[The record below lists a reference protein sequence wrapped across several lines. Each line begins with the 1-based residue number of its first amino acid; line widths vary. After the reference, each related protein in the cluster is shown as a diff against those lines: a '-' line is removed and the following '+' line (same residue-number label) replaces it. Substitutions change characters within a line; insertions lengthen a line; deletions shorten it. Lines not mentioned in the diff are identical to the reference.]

1 MHFAQL
7 QPLHSA
13 AAFPKIPAA
22 CLTAMDTKSSLS
34 NVLGNSKS
42 TTAHLIRQAKPLQAN
57 QQVQQA
63 WAQVKS
69 KEPLNKRASM
79 LASSGSN
86 VQDHM
91 QRQPTSRAPEQ
102 RQQRPQS
109 ASRPNVQSSRSD
121 NSNQQVAA
129 SQAAQPSSSNGVNS
143 SEQMGYGQMSG
154 SFGGGQTGAGQLTA
168 PLSSN
173 GLLQNGGMQMPY
185 PGQGETSLTQIMVVL
200 FLKMLSEDLQ
210 LWTCTH
216 LVQAMSDPSWVQ
228 IN

>member
-1 MHFAQL
+1 
-7 QPLHSA
+7 
-13 AAFPKIPAA
+13 
-22 CLTAMDTKSSLS
+22 MDTKSSLS
-34 NVLGNSKS
+34 NALGNSKS

-69 KEPLNKRASM
+69 KEPLNKRASL
-79 LASSGSN
+79 LASTGSN

-109 ASRPNVQSSRSD
+109 ASCSDMQSSRRDSTD
-121 NSNQQVAA
+121 QQVAA
-129 SQAAQPSSSNGVNS
+129 SQAAQPSSSNGATS

-173 GLLQNGGMQMPY
+173 GLLQNGNMQMPY
-185 PGQGETSLTQIMVVL
+185 PSQGEPSLTHITVC
-200 FLKMLSEDLQ
+200 S
-210 LWTCTH
+210 
-216 LVQAMSDPSWVQ
+216 
-228 IN
+228 